1 MSVEIQ
7 KERSEQAA
15 GTPAAEE
22 LAYINQYA
30 KTPLEAEQVYAF
42 AVRLCDNEV
51 DRDYE
56 RFATAGLT
64 RLGELFLGKSG
75 IFDHQ
80 WSAKGQTARI
90 YRTEVV
96 AEPGRMTAAGDG
108 YCYLKGWAY
117 LLRTEGNAELIAEIE
132 GGIKKEV
139 SVGCSVAESVCSVCG
154 APAGTCHH
162 VKGEIY
168 DGKLCFT
175 ELREPTDAY
184 EWSFVAVPA
193 QRDAGVLKRYGGAD
207 RERITLEREAA
218 LGRRYMK
225 SLRREV
231 ARLAMLAD
239 ETVPGEVWSSVVEKL
254 EEPELQALKCA
265 YERIAAKRFPPQP
278 QLRGISAGPAEDE
291 TVFLV

>member
-15 GTPAAEE
+15 GTPAVEE

-30 KTPLEAEQVYAF
+30 KTPLEAQQVYAF

-207 RERITLEREAA
+207 RERIALEREAA

-265 YERIAAKRFPPQP
+265 YERMAAKRFPPQP